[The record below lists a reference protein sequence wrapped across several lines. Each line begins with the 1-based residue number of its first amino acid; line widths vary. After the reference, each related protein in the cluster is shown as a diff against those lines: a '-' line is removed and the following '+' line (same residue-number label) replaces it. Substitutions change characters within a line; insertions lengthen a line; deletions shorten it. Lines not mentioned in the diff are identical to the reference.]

1 MTERPNRNSVD
12 GAVPDLT
19 DVIILFL
26 VAILSLPLCGTI
38 VVALFY
44 LSPRFR
50 GVPVKELVGNALVVI
65 PAQFAAYVMVVGF
78 MSFLVWVR
86 HRSGFLAGIKWNMP
100 QRKVAWIAFAGGGGM
115 ALGSELMSGVLQR
128 WIPKSLPIDEYFK
141 TAASGYALALFGI
154 FVAPFVEEVFF
165 RGFLYPALARWTG
178 TIVAIGITA
187 AAFSMLHGAQLA
199 NSWAPLL
206 ILFVVGTVLTV
217 VRARTRSVATCVLV
231 HMGYNFVL
239 FTILWFA
246 TQGFR
251 HMERG

>member
-1 MTERPNRNSVD
+1 MPQGHHGSSFD
-12 GAVPDLT
+12 GAVADLT
-19 DVIILFL
+19 DVVILVL
-26 VAILSLPLCGTI
+26 VALFSIPLCGTI

-78 MSFLVWVR
+78 MSLLVWVR
-86 HRSGFLAGIKWNMP
+86 HRSGFLAGIQWNMP
-100 QRKVAWIAFAGGGGM
+100 PPNVAWIAFAGGGGM

-141 TAASGYALALFGI
+141 SAASGYALALFGI
-154 FVAPFVEEVFF
+154 FVAPFVEELFF

-178 TIVAIGITA
+178 RILAIGITA
-187 AAFSMLHGAQLA
+187 AAFSLLHGAQLA

-217 VRARTRSVATCVLV
+217 VRARTRSVSTCVLM